1 MDDWIARKDLIE
13 AARLKALSRRSDLLG
28 WAQTLS
34 QVGAAAL
41 MGYGIHAL
49 WGSWW
54 VAPLFVAQGV
64 ILWGFCYAGQHEL
77 GHWTVF
83 RSRTLNDAFGHLA
96 SFPRFYAHNYQRF
109 FHFAHHRHT
118 KVAGRDP
125 ELLVQKPWT
134 LVGYLGFVAGPALW
148 IAQVRNVV
156 EHACGH
162 APEPFLREK
171 ERRIVIREARLYLL
185 GYAGVVALSVYFESW
200 AALICVWGPMVLTT
214 AFYRL
219 YVAAEHHGLPNGRG
233 VIGSTRTTRAGPLLR
248 WLMWQM
254 PYHTEHHLF
263 PGVPFHRLG
272 ALSRELRD
280 RPDSRLAGSNAVAP
294 GYLAVNLGLIAML
307 RRGEDPSDLS
317 AEARA

>member
-13 AARLKALSRRSDLLG
+13 ARRLKALSRRSDLLG
-28 WAQTLS
+28 WFQVLS
-34 QVGAAAL
+34 QLGAAAL
-41 MGYGIHAL
+41 TGYAIHAL

-54 VAPLFVAQGV
+54 VVPVFVAHGI
-64 ILWGFCYAGQHEL
+64 ILWGFGYAGQHEF

-83 RSRTLNDAFGHLA
+83 RSRALNDAFGHLA

-118 KVAGRDP
+118 KVADQDP
-125 ELLVQKPWT
+125 ELLVQEPWNFM
-134 LVGYLGFVAGPALW
+134 GYLKFVAGLALW
-148 IAQVRNVV
+148 IALIRNVV
-156 EHACGH
+156 EHAFGH
-162 APEPFLREK
+162 APELFLREK

-185 GYAGVVALSVYFESW
+185 GYAALIALSIYFESW
-200 AALICVWGPMVLTT
+200 AALIYVWGPMLVTT

-233 VIGSTRTTRAGPLLR
+233 VIGSTRTTRAGPILR

-263 PGVPFHRLG
+263 PGVPFHKLG
-272 ALSRELRD
+272 ALSRELRE
-280 RPDSRLAGSNAVAP
+280 RPDSKLAGSNEVAP
-294 GYLAVNLGLIAML
+294 GYITVNLELLAML
-307 RRGEDPSDLS
+307 RRGEDPTFL
-317 AEARA
+317 AEAARA

>member
-13 AARLKALSRRSDLLG
+13 APRLKALSARSDLLG
-28 WAQTLS
+28 WLQTLS
-34 QVGAAAL
+34 QLGAAGL
-41 MGYGIHAL
+41 TGYAIHAL

-54 VAPLFVAQGV
+54 VAPLFVAHGI

-83 RSRTLNDAFGHLA
+83 RNRTLNDAFGHLA

-118 KVAGRDP
+118 KVAGHDP

-134 LVGYLGFVAGPALW
+134 FWSYLKFMAGLALW
-148 IAQVRNVV
+148 IAQVRNIV
-156 EHACGH
+156 EHAFGH

-185 GYAGVVALSVYFESW
+185 GYAVVVALSVYFESW
-200 AALICVWGPMVLTT
+200 AALICVWGPMIVTT
-214 AFYRL
+214 CFYRL

-233 VIGSTRTTRAGPLLR
+233 VIGSTRTTRAGPILR

-263 PGVPFHRLG
+263 PGVPFH
-272 ALSRELRD
+272 
-280 RPDSRLAGSNAVAP
+280 NW
-294 GYLAVNLGLIAML
+294 
-307 RRGEDPSDLS
+307 
-317 AEARA
+317 AR

>member
-13 AARLKALSRRSDLLG
+13 ARRLKALSRRSDLLG
-28 WAQTLS
+28 WFQVLS
-34 QVGAAAL
+34 QLGAAGIT
-41 MGYGIHAL
+41 GYAIHVL

-83 RSRTLNDAFGHLA
+83 RNRTLNDAFGHLA

-118 KVAGRDP
+118 KVAGYDP

-134 LVGYLGFVAGPALW
+134 FVAYLNFVAGLTLW
-148 IAQVRNVV
+148 IALIRNVV

-162 APEPFLREK
+162 APETFLREK
-171 ERRIVIREARLYLL
+171 EQRIVIREARLYLL
-185 GYAGVVALSVYFESW
+185 GYAAVAVLSVYFESW
-200 AALICVWGPMVLTT
+200 AALICVWGPMFVTT
-214 AFYRL
+214 AFYRP

-233 VIGSTRTTRAGPLLR
+233 VIGGTRTTRAGPILR

-263 PGVPFHRLG
+263 PGVPFHKLG
-272 ALSRELRD
+272 ALSRELRE
-280 RPDSRLAGSNAVAP
+280 RPDSKLAGINEVAP
-294 GYLAVNLGLIAML
+294 GYIAVNLKLLAML
-307 RRGEDPSDLS
+307 WRGEDPTFL
-317 AEARA
+317 AEAGRA